1 MENSDVNSNS
11 GNNTKDTLGDN
22 VNNKT
27 SENNESQG
35 KRFRSFRIP
44 VRAGEEHTVKIEAMS
59 KRGDSGVAKIE
70 GMVIFVAGTKVGE
83 EVRIRIKRVGL
94 GYAVGETMEQ
104 VENEDKDTE

>member
-11 GNNTKDTLGDN
+11 GNNTKDTLGDS

-27 SENNESQG
+27 SESNESQG

-70 GMVIFVAGTKVGE
+70 GMVIFVAGTKVDE

-104 VENEDKDTE
+104 VENEDKNTE